1 MSSHTFVMD
10 NTTRGLL
17 ALSQSLLDLNDT
29 DIAPTPPTP
38 NLSDYVLP
46 SFLNDHDTA
55 QCDSPDPQDQSAS
68 SFLNLDDR
76 TVITSTPVRLVTPTP
91 DSSTASTLDNSSTFQ
106 VPKVLKFIRGRNG
119 GTQSTYGGF
128 VYTFD
133 RKKDSGVHY
142 WQCKDHKQYTPF
154 CTGRLYTK
162 GRESVIRE
170 KDHNHEPSETGVIKS
185 AAISK
190 VMYDT
195 SSRKCNC

>member
-1 MSSHTFVMD
+1 MSSHAFVMD

-76 TVITSTPVRLVTPTP
+76 TPVRLVTPSTL
-91 DSSTASTLDNSSTFQ
+91 DSSTASTLDNSPTFQ

-133 RKKDSGVHY
+133 RKKVGFTTGSVNS
-142 WQCKDHKQYTPF
+142 KDRKQYTPF
-154 CTGRLYTK
+154 CTPF
-162 GRESVIRE
+162 S
-170 KDHNHEPSETGVIKS
+170 NNAS
-185 AAISK
+185 AAKGETMPSNMQPKPLIPASAASG
-190 VMYDT
+190 T
-195 SSRKCNC
+195 SYLSSGNSMRKWSRNS

>member
-1 MSSHTFVMD
+1 MSSHTFVMN

-76 TVITSTPVRLVTPTP
+76 TVITSTPVRLILPLHP
-91 DSSTASTLDNSSTFQ
+91 HSTILQ
-106 VPKVLKFIRGRNG
+106 L
-119 GTQSTYGGF
+119 
-128 VYTFD
+128 
-133 RKKDSGVHY
+133 
-142 WQCKDHKQYTPF
+142 
-154 CTGRLYTK
+154 
-162 GRESVIRE
+162 
-170 KDHNHEPSETGVIKS
+170 
-185 AAISK
+185 SK
-190 VMYDT
+190 CQKY
-195 SSRKCNC
+195 